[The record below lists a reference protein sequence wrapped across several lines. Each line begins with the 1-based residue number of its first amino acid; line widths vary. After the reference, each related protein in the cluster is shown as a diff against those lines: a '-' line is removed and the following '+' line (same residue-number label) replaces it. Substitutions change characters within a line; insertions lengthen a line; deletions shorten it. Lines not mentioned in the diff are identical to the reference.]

1 MWQPRYKWRTTTD
14 FTVACHDPGLLSSS
28 AGTGLWPIRWLFSA
42 SARAA
47 LQAAVHCF
55 GSVAVAAEAI
65 GYCSVRCRQQ
75 ARRQQCRE
83 ANRRHQQSPG
93 GRLDHR
99 DRQRAY
105 RRRPERV
112 TDQGRR
118 EDRIFVSMA
127 AVASLQFSLPGKEG
141 EPRKERHVPSHGE
154 RPRRFRVRCVVC
166 GRSGHW
172 IHLFREG
179 G

>member
-1 MWQPRYKWRTTTD
+1 M
-14 FTVACHDPGLLSSS
+14 ADPLVVFRLRSC
-28 AGTGLWPIRWLFSA
+28 
-42 SARAA
+42 RAA
-47 LQAAVHCF
+47 GCGALFWICRHC
-55 GSVAVAAEAI
+55 GR
-65 GYCSVRCRQQ
+65 GHRYCSVRCRQQ

>member
-1 MWQPRYKWRTTTD
+1 M
-14 FTVACHDPGLLSSS
+14 ADPLVVFRLRSC
-28 AGTGLWPIRWLFSA
+28 
-42 SARAA
+42 RAA
-47 LQAAVHCF
+47 GCGALFWICRHC
-55 GSVAVAAEAI
+55 GR
-65 GYCSVRCRQQ
+65 GHRYCSVRCRQQ

-83 ANRRHQQSPG
+83 AN
-93 GRLDHR
+93 
-99 DRQRAY
+99 

>member
-1 MWQPRYKWRTTTD
+1 M
-14 FTVACHDPGLLSSS
+14 ADPLVVFRLRSC
-28 AGTGLWPIRWLFSA
+28 
-42 SARAA
+42 RAA
-47 LQAAVHCF
+47 GCGALFWICRRCDRGHR
-55 GSVAVAAEAI
+55 
-65 GYCSVRCRQQ
+65 YCSVRCRQQ
-75 ARRQQCRE
+75 VRRQQCRE
-83 ANRRHQQSPG
+83 ANRRHQQSPE

-141 EPRKERHVPSHGE
+141 EPRKERHVPSHGSV
-154 RPRRFRVRCVVC
+154 PAVFGFAVSCVVGPATGSIC
-166 GRSGHW
+166 FGK
-172 IHLFREG
+172 EG
-179 G
+179 EA